1 MELVNRRKLRIS
13 DLIPSDSGV
22 YACEVDVEFDHGIG
36 HAPHDTDVDDLPV
49 VFQSPTAIQSNKPY
63 TLSWRANN
71 DFTSRATDWIVRWR
85 SDGGRWSDAQWRSR
99 EQMFYQV
106 PANELE
112 PDTVYDFELTSV
124 RQGNN
129 GRKVF
134 GKKNYH
140 QVKTENRPQT
150 TAPTTQVYTT
160 QKGFQIDAI
169 SSSNSLKNSQSEA
182 KHQFENPAQRTTMS
196 LPIVNFGEISV
207 KSFTKAAHLAWPHV
221 PDTSFYE
228 VRLASRRN
236 RPIKTDKPEIK
247 LDSLTPSTRYQIR
260 VKAIRRFGGKL
271 IPIAEGRKD
280 VFTRPLPPRDL
291 TYRVEPDG
299 IRLNWKG
306 PNTTKKYKII
316 PSRIGYNTDGA
327 TQ

>member
-1 MELVNRRKLRIS
+1 M
-13 DLIPSDSGV
+13 
-22 YACEVDVEFDHGIG
+22 
-36 HAPHDTDVDDLPV
+36 
-49 VFQSPTAIQSNKPY
+49 SNKPY

-85 SDGGRWSDAQWRSR
+85 SDGGRWSDSIWRSR

-112 PDTVYDFELTSV
+112 PDTIYDFELTSV

-150 TAPTTQVYTT
+150 IAQTTQVYTT
-160 QKGFQIDAI
+160 Q
-169 SSSNSLKNSQSEA
+169 
-182 KHQFENPAQRTTMS
+182 RTTIA

-228 VRLASRRN
+228 VRLASRKN

-327 TQ
+327 TQLGIH

>member
-1 MELVNRRKLRIS
+1 LINRRKLRIS

-36 HAPHDTDVDDLPV
+36 HAPHDTDVDDLPI
-49 VFQSPTAIQSNKPY
+49 VFQSPTNILSNKPY

-85 SDGGRWSDAQWRSR
+85 SDGGRWSDSIWRSR

-112 PDTVYDFELTSV
+112 PDTIYDFELTSV

-150 TAPTTQVYTT
+150 IAQTTQVFTT
-160 QKGFQIDAI
+160 
-169 SSSNSLKNSQSEA
+169 
-182 KHQFENPAQRTTMS
+182 QRTTIA

-228 VRLASRRN
+228 VRLASRKN

-327 TQ
+327 TQLGIH

>member
-1 MELVNRRKLRIS
+1 MELINRRKLRIS

-36 HAPHDTDVDDLPV
+36 HAPHDTDVDDLPI
-49 VFQSPTAIQSNKPY
+49 VFQSPTNILSNKPY

-85 SDGGRWSDAQWRSR
+85 SDGGRWSDSIWRSR

-112 PDTVYDFELTSV
+112 PDTIYDFELTSV

-150 TAPTTQVYTT
+150 IAQTTQVYTT
-160 QKGFQIDAI
+160 Q
-169 SSSNSLKNSQSEA
+169 
-182 KHQFENPAQRTTMS
+182 RTTIA

-228 VRLASRRN
+228 VRLASRKN

-327 TQ
+327 TQLGIH

>member
-1 MELVNRRKLRIS
+1 MELINRRKLRIS

-36 HAPHDTDVDDLPV
+36 HAPHDTDVDDLPI
-49 VFQSPTAIQSNKPY
+49 VFQSPTNILSSKPY

-85 SDGGRWSDAQWRSR
+85 SDGGRWSDSIWRSR

-112 PDTVYDFELTSV
+112 PDTIYDFELTSV

-150 TAPTTQVYTT
+150 IAQTTQLYTT
-160 QKGFQIDAI
+160 Q
-169 SSSNSLKNSQSEA
+169 
-182 KHQFENPAQRTTMS
+182 RTTIA

-228 VRLASRRN
+228 VRLASRKN

-327 TQ
+327 TQLGIH

>member
-1 MELVNRRKLRIS
+1 MELINRRKLRIS

-36 HAPHDTDVDDLPV
+36 HAPHDTDVDDLPI
-49 VFQSPTAIQSNKPY
+49 VFQSPTNILSNKPY

-85 SDGGRWSDAQWRSR
+85 SDGGRWSDSIWRSR

-112 PDTVYDFELTSV
+112 PDTIYDFELTSV

-150 TAPTTQVYTT
+150 IAQTTQVFTT
-160 QKGFQIDAI
+160 
-169 SSSNSLKNSQSEA
+169 
-182 KHQFENPAQRTTMS
+182 QRTTIA

-228 VRLASRRN
+228 VRLASRKN

-327 TQ
+327 TQLGIH

>member
-85 SDGGRWSDAQWRSR
+85 SDGGRWSDSIWRSR
-99 EQMFYQV
+99 EQMFYQL

-160 QKGFQIDAI
+160 Q
-169 SSSNSLKNSQSEA
+169 
-182 KHQFENPAQRTTMS
+182 RTTIA

-228 VRLASRRN
+228 VRLASRKN

-271 IPIAEGRKD
+271 VPIAEGRKD

-291 TYRVEPDG
+291 TYRVESDG

-327 TQ
+327 TQGGIYYGLTGSI